1 MRVSGTQP
9 FVAPNL
15 AARVLLAEDD
25 GELRSLIAH
34 ALRGDGF
41 DVVEVEDGKALVDS
55 LADALAADG
64 ALDGYDL
71 VVSDVRMPGFTAID
85 VLSAMRPFLTR
96 TPVVLITAFGDPR
109 THERARLLGAAAVI
123 DKPFDVDDLRIRLR
137 ELLRRRLNPDA

>member
-1 MRVSGTQP
+1 MRLSSTESLS
-9 FVAPNL
+9 APNL

-25 GELRSLIAH
+25 GELRALIAH

-55 LADALAADG
+55 LADAIAADG

-85 VLSAMRPFLTR
+85 VLAAMRPFLSR

-109 THERARLLGAAAVI
+109 THQRALLLGAAAVI
-123 DKPFDVDDLRIRLR
+123 DKPFDLDELRSRLR
-137 ELLRRRLNPDA
+137 ELLRSGFTHGK

>member
-1 MRVSGTQP
+1 
-9 FVAPNL
+9 
-15 AARVLLAEDD
+15 LLAEDD

-41 DVVEVEDGKALVDS
+41 DVVEGKTARRSSILWPTRWPP
-55 LADALAADG
+55 DG

-123 DKPFDVDDLRIRLR
+123 DKPFDLD
-137 ELLRRRLNPDA
+137 